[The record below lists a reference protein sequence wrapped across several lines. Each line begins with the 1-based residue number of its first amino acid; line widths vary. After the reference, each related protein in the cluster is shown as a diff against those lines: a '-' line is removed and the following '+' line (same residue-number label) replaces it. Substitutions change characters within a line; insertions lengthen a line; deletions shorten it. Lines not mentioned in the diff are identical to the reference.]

1 MHGPATYR
9 FTLACK
15 AFQHSPESLT
25 LISTDVGQ
33 AYKYVPFGKVGEV
46 LPYLIRRAQEN
57 STVLGGV
64 ASEKALV
71 AFELGRRARRRFG
84 LAA

>member
-1 MHGPATYR
+1 M
-9 FTLACK
+9 
-15 AFQHSPESLT
+15 
-25 LISTDVGQ
+25 
-33 AYKYVPFGKVGEV
+33 PFGKVGEV

-71 AFELGRRARRRFG
+71 ASELGRRARRRFG

>member
-1 MHGPATYR
+1 MHGPATYI
-9 FTLACK
+9 FTLASK
-15 AFQHSPESLT
+15 AFQYNHDSLT

-71 AFELGRRARRRFG
+71 ASELGRRARRCFG